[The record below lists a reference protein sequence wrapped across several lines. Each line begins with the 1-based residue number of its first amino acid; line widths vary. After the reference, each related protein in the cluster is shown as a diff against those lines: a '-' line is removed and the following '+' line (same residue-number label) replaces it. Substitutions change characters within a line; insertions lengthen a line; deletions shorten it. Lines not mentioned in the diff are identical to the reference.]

1 MVYKMMPECYRYL
14 PGFVR
19 RSLEGRIYLR
29 RVIDN
34 TGWVLAER
42 VLRYTV
48 GFLVG
53 VWIARYV
60 GPSDYGLLNYAAA
73 FVGVLAFMSTL
84 GLDSLAV
91 REMVQDPQSR
101 GEILGTLLLMRLVGG
116 VLLIIIAVV
125 GLTIL
130 QPGDPRA
137 TPLIIVISLAQCL
150 QAFDSIDC
158 WFQSIM
164 SSRFTVFAKAAA
176 LLTIS
181 VVRVVL
187 IIAHAPL
194 IAFAWA
200 ILAESTLLALAMLA
214 TYRRSGQALTS
225 LRAVLVRAKQLAAGG
240 WPMLLSA
247 AVVAAYSRIDQ
258 VMLGQMAGF
267 PQVGA
272 YAVAVRIVEVSY
284 VLPAVIVSSVFPA
297 MIKSRELGRDLSEA
311 RIQRL
316 YDLMLWMGIAIALP
330 LSILAPVIVNTLV
343 GHAYAA
349 ASPSLALLAWMPVVV
364 FLGLARQ
371 KWLVAENAM
380 KAAMAVE
387 IVACVVNVLGNLVL
401 IPRHGASGAAMASL
415 LAAVGATLLVAPF
428 SQPIRR
434 SLAMFLVATQAPLRI
449 VRRGRS
455 HR

>member
-1 MVYKMMPECYRYL
+1 MVYKMTPAYYRYL

-19 RSLEGRIYLR
+19 RSLEGRSYLR

-42 VLRYTV
+42 VLRYTI
-48 GFLVG
+48 GFLLG

-60 GPSDYGLLNYAAA
+60 GPLDYGLLNYAAA
-73 FVGVLAFMSTL
+73 FVGVLAFTSTL

-91 REMVQDPQSR
+91 RDMVQNPQAR
-101 GEILGTLLLMRLVGG
+101 GEILGTLLLMRLAGG
-116 VLLIIIAVV
+116 VLLIIGAVV
-125 GLTIL
+125 GLSIL

-137 TPLIIVISLAQCL
+137 TALIILISLAQFL

-158 WFQSIM
+158 WFQSIT
-164 SSRFTVFAKAAA
+164 SSRFTVLAKAAA
-176 LLTIS
+176 LLAMS
-181 VVRVVL
+181 VVRVIL
-187 IIAHAPL
+187 ILGHAPL

-214 TYRRSGQALTS
+214 AYRLSGQRLTS
-225 LRAVLVRAKQLAAGG
+225 LRAALARAKQLVTGG
-240 WPMLLSA
+240 WPLMLSA

-267 PQVGA
+267 SEVGA

-284 VLPAVIVSSVFPA
+284 VVPAVIVSSVFPA
-297 MIKSRELGRDLSEA
+297 MIKSRELGRDVFEA

-316 YDLMLWMGIAIALP
+316 YDVMLWMGVAVALP
-330 LSILAPVIVNTLV
+330 LSILAPLIVHTVAGN
-343 GHAYAA
+343 AYAG
-349 ASPSLALLAWMPVVV
+349 ASPSLALLAWMPVWV

-371 KWLVAENAM
+371 KWLVAENALR
-380 KAAMAVE
+380 AAMAIE
-387 IVACVVNVLGNLVL
+387 IAACVLNVLGNLVL
-401 IPRHGASGAAMASL
+401 IPRHGATGAAMASL
-415 LAAVGATLLVAPF
+415 LAVAGATLLVAPF
-428 SQPIRR
+428 SRPIRR

-449 VRRGRS
+449 VRRDRS